1 MTVEMNKYEFRQE
14 IVDMVASEGYRLN
27 LPTEEKEWNQRDKE
41 IIKDVAWKYW
51 IEWRTE
57 AERKVEILT
66 KRVSQNNVPY

>member
-57 AERKVEILT
+57 AERKVEKLT